1 VQSVHTSYK
10 GYVLIEIL
18 TNYMYSTKY
27 LHMYPL
33 CISITSPDKGH
44 TSSTP
49 RGQYFSIK
57 LLGHTKDMLASFGD
71 HLASRKKC
79 PFWGVHPPTRR
90 SRQRINRH
98 LRGTNTGTE
107 TDVEP
112 HLQASDTNPESE
124 EGGLSITL
132 VSCLQMKIALHLLLG
147 MGGCGND
154 ASLE

>member
-71 HLASRKKC
+71 HLASRKNVH
-79 PFWGVHPPTRR
+79 FWGCTPLLEDLVSVLIVISVAP
-90 SRQRINRH
+90 
-98 LRGTNTGTE
+98 
-107 TDVEP
+107 
-112 HLQASDTNPESE
+112 
-124 EGGLSITL
+124 TL
-132 VSCLQMKIALHLLLG
+132 VLKQM
-147 MGGCGND
+147 
-154 ASLE
+154 